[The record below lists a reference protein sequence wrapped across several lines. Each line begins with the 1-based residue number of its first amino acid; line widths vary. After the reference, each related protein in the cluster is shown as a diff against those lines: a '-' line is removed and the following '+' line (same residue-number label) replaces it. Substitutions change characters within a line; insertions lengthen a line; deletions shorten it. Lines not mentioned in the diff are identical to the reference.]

1 MSRRPQ
7 KSNRRA
13 SSPSP
18 SASSPREF
26 RLPEN
31 TTPALPPVEDFAGLA
46 MPEALLKA
54 LAAEGVTT
62 PFPIQA
68 ATLPNSLAGRDVL
81 GRGRTGS
88 GKTLA
93 FGLALLAR
101 TAGLR
106 AEPKAPLALVLV
118 PTRELAQQVTDALA
132 PYATAVNLRLATVV
146 GGLSI
151 TKQAGALRRGAEVLV
166 ATPGRLN
173 DLVERGDCVLGD
185 VRVTV
190 LDEADQ
196 MTDMGFLPQITKL
209 IQQVRAD
216 GQRMLFSATLD
227 ANIDRLVQRFLTD
240 PVVHSVDPSAGAVTT
255 MEHHVLHVLD
265 ETDKKAVTTRIAA
278 RDGRVILFLDT
289 KRSAD
294 RLAKRLLAVG
304 VRAAALHGG
313 RSQPQRNRTLEQFK
327 NGQVTALV
335 ATNVAARGIHV
346 DDLDL
351 VVNVDPPADHKDYLH
366 RGGRTA
372 RAGGSGSVVTLVLP
386 EQKRDVTRLI
396 SDAGIRARTARVT
409 SGDAEL
415 ATITGAREPS
425 GVPVT
430 IEVPQPATLPAPRR
444 ERRAGAEPGRRS
456 SRRRRAGGAETA
468 GGGGTGTSAQGA
480 GRRGAAGARDEGS
493 ARRTGGTRD
502 QGSTRGTADAA
513 AAGVAGA
520 AQPSAGGGRG
530 SGRRSGAGKS
540 TAAAAGAAGSGG
552 SRSGRRTGGGTAS
565 GATSG
570 RRASSGTASG
580 AASGAGARSGSGAGS
595 GARSGSG
602 AGSGSGARS
611 GSGAGSGSGARS
623 GSGAASGRARR
634 ASGRRS
640 ASGGA

>member
-7 KSNRRA
+7 KPNRRA

-18 SASSPREF
+18 SPSSPREF

-31 TTPALPPVEDFAGLA
+31 TTPALPAVEDFAALD
-46 MPEALLKA
+46 MPKALLSTLTA
-54 LAAEGVTT
+54 QGVTT

-68 ATLPNSLAGRDVL
+68 ATLPNTLAGRDVL

-118 PTRELAQQVTDALA
+118 PTRELAQQVTDALT

-151 TKQAGALRRGAEVLV
+151 TKQAATLRRGAEMVV

-173 DLVERGDCVLGD
+173 DLVERGDCVLRD
-185 VRVTV
+185 VRITV

-196 MTDMGFLPQITKL
+196 MTDMGFLPQITRL
-209 IQQVRAD
+209 IQQVRPD

-227 ANIDRLVQRFLTD
+227 HNIDRLVQRFLTD

-255 MEHHVLHVLD
+255 MEHHVLHVQD
-265 ETDKKAVTTRIAA
+265 ETDKKTVTTRIAA

-294 RLAKRLLAVG
+294 RLTKRLLSVG

-335 ATNVAARGIHV
+335 ATNVAARGIHI

-386 EQKRDVTRLI
+386 DQKRDVTRLMTH
-396 SDAGIRARTARVT
+396 AGIRPRTARVT
-409 SGDAEL
+409 SGDPEL

-425 GVPVT
+425 GTPVT
-430 IEVPQPATLPAPRR
+430 IEVPQPAAPAASRSDRQPGG
-444 ERRAGAEPGRRS
+444 EAGRRS
-456 SRRRRAGGAETA
+456 GRRRRSGGGA
-468 GGGGTGTSAQGA
+468 GTTPN
-480 GRRGAAGARDEGS
+480 GAAAGTNGRGS
-493 ARRTGGTRD
+493 ARRASAGAPAG
-502 QGSTRGTADAA
+502 A
-513 AAGVAGA
+513 AAGT
-520 AQPSAGGGRG
+520 GGRG
-530 SGRRSGAGKS
+530 
-540 TAAAAGAAGSGG
+540 
-552 SRSGRRTGGGTAS
+552 
-565 GATSG
+565 
-570 RRASSGTASG
+570 
-580 AASGAGARSGSGAGS
+580 
-595 GARSGSG
+595 
-602 AGSGSGARS
+602 
-611 GSGAGSGSGARS
+611 
-623 GSGAASGRARR
+623 
-634 ASGRRS
+634 
-640 ASGGA
+640 

>member
-7 KSNRRA
+7 KSNRRPS

-18 SASSPREF
+18 VSSPQEF

-31 TTPALPPVEDFAGLA
+31 GTPALPAVEDFAALD
-46 MPEALLKA
+46 MPAGLLKTLTA
-54 LAAEGVTT
+54 QGVTS

-68 ATLPNSLAGRDVL
+68 ATLPNSLAGRDLL

-106 AEPKAPLALVLV
+106 AESKAPLALVLV
-118 PTRELAQQVTDALA
+118 PTRELAQQVTDALT

-146 GGLSI
+146 GGLSV
-151 TKQAGALRRGAEVLV
+151 TKQAATLRRGAEVVV

-173 DLVERGDCVLGD
+173 DLVAQGDCVLAD
-185 VRVTV
+185 VRITV

-209 IQQVRAD
+209 IQQVRPD

-227 ANIDRLVQRFLTD
+227 RNIDRLVQRFLTD

-255 MEHHVLHVLD
+255 MEHHVLHVAD
-265 ETDKKAVTTRIAA
+265 ETDKKAVTARIAA

-346 DDLDL
+346 DNLDL
-351 VVNVDPPADHKDYLH
+351 VVNVDPPTDHKDYLH

-386 EQKRDVTRLI
+386 DQKRDVTQLM
-396 SDAGIRARTARVT
+396 SHAGIRPRTARIT
-409 SGDAEL
+409 STDAEL
-415 ATITGAREPS
+415 ATLTGAREPS

-430 IEVPQPATLPAPRR
+430 IEVPQPAASAASRQDREPGTGRPGGRSGRRRRSGGGSGATAAGAAPAKGGRSTDRR
-444 ERRAGAEPGRRS
+444 SASGTAATGGTTATGGRGGARRPEAGGAKQGAAAGRGSDRRAGTG
-456 SRRRRAGGAETA
+456 AG
-468 GGGGTGTSAQGA
+468 SAQA
-480 GRRGAAGARDEGS
+480 
-493 ARRTGGTRD
+493 
-502 QGSTRGTADAA
+502 
-513 AAGVAGA
+513 
-520 AQPSAGGGRG
+520 GRG
-530 SGRRSGAGKS
+530 SGRRSAN
-540 TAAAAGAAGSGG
+540 GSGTGNTSGGGGRG
-552 SRSGRRTGGGTAS
+552 SDRRGGRRTPAS
-565 GATSG
+565 
-570 RRASSGTASG
+570 
-580 AASGAGARSGSGAGS
+580 
-595 GARSGSG
+595 
-602 AGSGSGARS
+602 
-611 GSGAGSGSGARS
+611 
-623 GSGAASGRARR
+623 
-634 ASGRRS
+634 
-640 ASGGA
+640 

>member
-1 MSRRPQ
+1 MPRKPQ
-7 KSNRRA
+7 KPNRRVSSPPPPA
-13 SSPSP
+13 SS
-18 SASSPREF
+18 AREF

-31 TTPALPPVEDFAGLA
+31 TTPALPAVEDFAALD
-46 MPEALLKA
+46 MPVALLKTLTA
-54 LAAEGVTT
+54 QGVTT

-68 ATLPNSLAGRDVL
+68 ATLPNSLAGRDLL

-106 AEPKAPLALVLV
+106 AQPKAPLALVLV
-118 PTRELAQQVTDALA
+118 PTRELAQQVTDALT
-132 PYATAVNLRLATVV
+132 PYATSVNLRLTTVV

-151 TKQAGALRRGAEVLV
+151 TKQATALRRGAEVLV

-173 DLVERGDCVLGD
+173 DLVERGDCVLDD
-185 VRVTV
+185 VRITV

-209 IQQVRAD
+209 IQRVRPD

-227 ANIDRLVQRFLTD
+227 HNIDRLVQRFLTD

-265 ETDKKAVTTRIAA
+265 GTDKEAVTTRIAA

-327 NGQVTALV
+327 DGRVTALV

-386 EQKRDVTRLI
+386 EQKREITRLM
-396 SDAGIRARTARVT
+396 SDAGIRPRTARVK
-409 SGDAEL
+409 SSDAEL
-415 ATITGAREPS
+415 VTITGAREPS

-430 IEVPQPATLPAPRR
+430 IEVPQPVAPAASRP
-444 ERRAGAEPGRRS
+444 EQKTGAGRGGRS
-456 SRRRRAGGAETA
+456 GRRRRS
-468 GGGGTGTSAQGA
+468 GGGTGAATGSAATTG
-480 GRRGAAGARDEGS
+480 GRGPDRGAAA
-493 ARRTGGTRD
+493 
-502 QGSTRGTADAA
+502 GTAGGDA
-513 AAGVAGA
+513 
-520 AQPSAGGGRG
+520 SATGGRG
-530 SGRRSGAGKS
+530 SGRRTGSAR
-540 TAAAAGAAGSGG
+540 AA
-552 SRSGRRTGGGTAS
+552 GTAS
-565 GATSG
+565 GAGG
-570 RRASSGTASG
+570 RG
-580 AASGAGARSGSGAGS
+580 AERRSGAGAAAGATAGKDGRGS
-595 GARSGSG
+595 R
-602 AGSGSGARS
+602 
-611 GSGAGSGSGARS
+611 
-623 GSGAASGRARR
+623 RR
-634 ASGRRS
+634 AAGGG
-640 ASGGA
+640 ASGGAAGTGGRGTDRRGGRRSTAT